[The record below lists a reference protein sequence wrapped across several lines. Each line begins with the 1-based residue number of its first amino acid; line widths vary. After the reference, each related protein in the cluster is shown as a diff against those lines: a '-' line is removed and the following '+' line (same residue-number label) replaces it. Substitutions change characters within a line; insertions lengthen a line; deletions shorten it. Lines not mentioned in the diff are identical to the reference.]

1 MDLMAKRYPKII
13 LATQSKARRKL
24 MEELGVPFECHVSG
38 YEENMDEHEN
48 PRILAKHLAEGKA
61 AYIAHKFPDSFIIGA
76 DTFITIQGEK
86 IGKPADVKEAETI
99 IRKMSGKTIRVHSG
113 IAVIRTDSAGKIEK
127 KLVEYVLTKLK
138 IKKMSLKEIH
148 SLAHHEEALQIS
160 GAFSIEGEGG
170 KMVEKIEGDYNNVI
184 GLPLFRLRKMLE
196 LLKVIG

>member
-1 MDLMAKRYPKII
+1 MAKRYPKII

-24 MEELGVPFECHVSG
+24 MEELGLPFECHVSG

-48 PRILAKHLAEGKA
+48 PKTLAKHLAEGKA
-61 AYIAHKFPDSFIIGA
+61 AYIAHKFPDSYIICA
-76 DTFITIQGEK
+76 DTFITIRGEK
-86 IGKPADVKEAETI
+86 IGKPGDVKEAENI
-99 IRKMSGKTIRVHSG
+99 IKKMSGKTICVHSG
-113 IAVIRTDSAGKIEK
+113 VAVIRTNSAGKIEK

-138 IKKMSLKEIH
+138 IKKMSRKEIH

-196 LLKVIG
+196 FLKVMS

>member
-1 MDLMAKRYPKII
+1 MTKRYPKII
-13 LATQSKARRKL
+13 LASQSKARRKL
-24 MEELGVPFECHVSG
+24 MEELGVPFECRVSG
-38 YEENMDEHEN
+38 YEENMEKHEN
-48 PRILAKHLAEGKA
+48 PKTLAKHLAEGKA

-76 DTFITIQGEK
+76 DTFITILGEK
-86 IGKPADVKEAETI
+86 IGKPADVKEAENI
-99 IRKMSGKTIRVHSG
+99 IKKMSGKTIFVHSG
-113 IAVIRTDSAGKIEK
+113 IAVIGTDSAGKIEK
-127 KLVEYVLTKLK
+127 KLVEHVLTKLK

-196 LLKVIG
+196 LLKVIT

>member
-76 DTFITIQGEK
+76 DTFITIDGEK

-113 IAVIRTDSAGKIEK
+113 IAVIRTDAAGKIEK